1 MEKRYVLSALVN
13 NNSGVLTRMAGLFA
27 RRGYNITSLT
37 VGETQDKKI
46 SRMTIELFGDEYIL
60 DQIKKQLQ
68 KQVDVITVQDLS
80 TDSAVF
86 RELIMMRVNAD
97 DKHRASVIE
106 IANIFRAK
114 VVDVASESVI
124 LEMTGNQEKVSAF
137 LKLMEKY
144 GIKELART
152 GITALPR
159 G

>member
-13 NNSGVLTRMAGLFA
+13 NNSGVLTRMSGLFA

-80 TDSAVF
+80 ADSAVF
-86 RELIMMRVNAD
+86 RELIMMRVDAD
-97 DKHRASVIE
+97 DEHRASVIE

-114 VVDVASESVI
+114 VVDVAAESVI
-124 LEMTGNQEKVSAF
+124 LEMTGNQEKISAF
-137 LKLMEKY
+137 LKLMGKY

>member
-13 NNSGVLTRMAGLFA
+13 NNSGVLTRISGLFA

-37 VGETQDKKI
+37 VGETQDSKI

-68 KQVDVITVQDLS
+68 KQIDVIAVEDLS
-80 TDSAVF
+80 SDSAVF
-86 RELIMMRVNAD
+86 RELIMVRVNAD
-97 DKHRASVIE
+97 DENRASVIE

-114 VVDVASESVI
+114 VVDVACESVI

-137 LKLMEKY
+137 LKLMDKY

>member
-13 NNSGVLTRMAGLFA
+13 NNSGVLTRISGLFA

-37 VGETQDKKI
+37 VGETQDSKI

-68 KQVDVITVQDLS
+68 KQIDVISVEDLS
-80 TDSAVF
+80 SDSAVF
-86 RELIMMRVNAD
+86 RELIMVRVDAD
-97 DKHRASVIE
+97 DENRASVIE

-114 VVDVASESVI
+114 VVDVACESVI

-137 LKLMEKY
+137 LKLMNKY

>member
-13 NNSGVLTRMAGLFA
+13 NNSGVLTRISGLFA

-37 VGETQDKKI
+37 VGETQDSKI

-68 KQVDVITVQDLS
+68 KQIDVIAVEDLS
-80 TDSAVF
+80 ADSAVF
-86 RELIMMRVNAD
+86 RELIMVRVNAD
-97 DKHRASVIE
+97 DENRASVIE

-114 VVDVASESVI
+114 VVDVACESVI

-137 LKLMEKY
+137 LKLMNKY

>member
-13 NNSGVLTRMAGLFA
+13 NNSGVLTRISGLFA
-27 RRGYNITSLT
+27 RRGYKITSLT
-37 VGETQDKKI
+37 VGETQDSKI

-68 KQVDVITVQDLS
+68 KQIDVIAVEDLS
-80 TDSAVF
+80 SDSAVF
-86 RELIMMRVNAD
+86 RELIMVRVNAD
-97 DKHRASVIE
+97 DENRASVIE

-114 VVDVASESVI
+114 VVDVACESVI

-137 LKLMEKY
+137 LKLMDKY